1 MNIYLMVFKM
11 LIRELLQN
19 AIDALA
25 AFFRQLLRI
34 LFFGEDPFQRQDEHL
49 HTEPTA

>member
-1 MNIYLMVFKM
+1 M

-34 LFFGEDPFQRQDEHL
+34 LFFGEDPFHRQDEHF
-49 HTEPTA
+49 HTEPSE